1 MRFQRLAAPR
11 AVHASV
17 AARAARQRLEHPLFQ
32 PLHRPLRL
40 PFLAALL
47 LLLPPRVAPGQPTA
61 PSAAD
66 SARRATA
73 DSATRRLEGMVVRAI
88 RGGDAAPVAQTTID
102 RAGLAARHFGQEPAL
117 LLQQA
122 APSLTAHTETGTPW
136 GYGYVRLRGVD
147 QTRLNITLDGVP
159 LNDMEDQVLYF
170 ANFADLLG
178 GVQSVQVQR
187 GVGTSSN
194 GTAGFAGSINLET
207 RPAAG
212 RARGGGAALQWG
224 SFGAT
229 RLAVEAQTGT
239 SARGFSAFARASALR
254 TNGFRDHS
262 GLHGRSALVNGA
274 WVGDRDVVKLTVLAG
289 LFADTLS
296 YVGATSAQLAQNR
309 RFNPLAPDERDR
321 FGQQMVAL
329 GWSRALAS
337 GTTVNTTV
345 YRNSALGNYDWFD
358 LPDRYR
364 FNLQHQ
370 WYGVTSTATREW
382 AGVRLQGGV
391 NANRYWRAHRGY
403 LQPATALY
411 DNRGHK
417 ADASGFAKLAVV
429 RGRAEWFVDA
439 QGRWARFRYQPDANA
454 QVDARAVDWAFLNPK
469 AGVSVTLAPGARAFA
484 SYGSTGREPARS
496 DLFAGEDD
504 LNAGNV
510 DAIGDFRRVR
520 PERVGDLELGV
531 SLARAGGTLAV
542 TAYRMDFRNDIA
554 RIGAPTASGIIPR
567 RNVGASV
574 RQGVELE
581 GSWTPVPRVTLA
593 GHAAWSDNRIRQFT
607 DSSRGTP
614 RVLTNV
620 APMLTPRFISAHRVT
635 VRPSSPWE
643 AGVEGRYQSRAFLD
657 NTSSPDRVLPD
668 YYTLDATVRWAPG
681 DGRRALVVRGQN
693 LGNTQK
699 FGSGAVSSSG
709 RVRYF
714 VLPARAVYVTA
725 EVGF

>member
-1 MRFQRLAAPR
+1 MQHPASAARR
-11 AVHASV
+11 AAHAT
-17 AARAARQRLEHPLFQ
+17 APARAA
-32 PLHRPLRL
+32 LRFL
-40 PFLAALL
+40 PALL
-47 LLLPPRVAPGQPTA
+47 LGPAMLAAQETPRPP
-61 PSAAD
+61 AD
-66 SARRATA
+66 SAAGARA
-73 DSATRRLEGMVVRAI
+73 DSARRLEGMVVRAI
-88 RGGDAAPVAQTTID
+88 RGGETAPVAQTTIT
-102 RAGLAARHFGQEPAL
+102 RTSIAARHFGQEPAL

-194 GTAGFAGSINLET
+194 GTAGFAGSVNLES

-224 SFGAT
+224 SFGAQ
-229 RLAVEAQTGT
+229 RLSLEGQTGT

-274 WVGDRDVVKLTVLAG
+274 WVGARDVVKLTVLAG

-296 YVGATSAQLAQNR
+296 YVGATPAQLAQNR

-337 GTTVNTTV
+337 GATVNTTV

-370 WYGVTSTATREW
+370 WYGVTSTAEREW
-382 AGVRLQGGV
+382 GGVRVQGGV

-417 ADASGFAKLAVV
+417 GDASGFAKLAVA
-429 RGRAEWFVDA
+429 RGRAEWFLDV
-439 QGRWARFRYQPDANA
+439 QGRWARFRYQPDEGA
-454 QVDARAVDWAFLNPK
+454 QVASRAVDWAFLNPK
-469 AGVSVTLAPGARAFA
+469 AGVSVALRPGVRAFA

-504 LNAGNV
+504 LNAGNE
-510 DAIGDFRRVR
+510 DAIGDLRRVR
-520 PERVGDLELGV
+520 PERVGDLELGL
-531 SLARAGGTLAV
+531 SAAGARGTVAV

-554 RIGAPTASGIIPR
+554 RIGAPTAAGIIPR
-567 RNVGASV
+567 RNVGRSV

-581 GSWTPVPRVTLA
+581 GAWTPVPRVTVA
-593 GHAAWSDNRIRQFT
+593 GHAAWSDNRIAQFV
-607 DSSRGTP
+607 DSSRGAP
-614 RVLTNV
+614 RLLRNV
-620 APMLTPRFISAHRVT
+620 APMLTPRFITVHRVT
-635 VRPSSPWE
+635 VRPAARLE
-643 AGVEGRYQSRAFLD
+643 TGVEGRYQSRAFLD

-668 YYTLDATVRWAPG
+668 YYTLDATVRWALAG
-681 DGRRALVVRGQN
+681 GRHALVVRGQN

-699 FGSGAVSSSG
+699 YGSGAVSSSG
-709 RVRYF
+709 RARYF
-714 VLPARAVYVTA
+714 ILPPRAVYVTA
-725 EVGF
+725 ELGF

>member
-1 MRFQRLAAPR
+1 MQHSASAAPR
-11 AVHASV
+11 AARASV
-17 AARAARQRLEHPLFQ
+17 AV
-32 PLHRPLRL
+32 
-40 PFLAALL
+40 LAALL
-47 LLLPPRVAPGQPTA
+47 VPLLPSRARPQAPP
-61 PSAAD
+61 AAD
-66 SARRATA
+66 SARRSAAARAAA
-73 DSATRRLEGMVVRAI
+73 DSARRLEGMVVRAI
-88 RGGDAAPVAQTTID
+88 RGGETAPVAQTTID
-102 RAGLAARHFGQEPAL
+102 RAGIAARHFGQEPAL

-136 GYGYVRLRGVD
+136 GYGYVRLRGLD
-147 QTRLNITLDGVP
+147 QTRINITLDGVP

-194 GTAGFAGSINLET
+194 GTAGFAGSINLES

-224 SFGAT
+224 SFGAQ
-229 RLAVEAQTGT
+229 RLSVEGQTGT

-262 GLHGRSALVNGA
+262 GVHGRSALVNGA
-274 WVGDRDVVKLTVLAG
+274 WVGERDVVKLTVLAG

-296 YVGATSAQLAQNR
+296 YVGATPAQLAQNR

-370 WYGVTSTATREW
+370 WYGVTSTVAREW

-403 LQPATALY
+403 LQPATELY

-429 RGRAEWFVDA
+429 RGRAEWFVDV
-439 QGRWARFRYQPDANA
+439 QGRWARFRYQPDENA
-454 QVDARAVDWAFLNPK
+454 QVDGRAVDWAFLNPK
-469 AGVSVTLAPGARAFA
+469 AGVSVALAPGVRAFA
-484 SYGSTGREPARS
+484 SYGSTGREPARN

-520 PERVGDLELGV
+520 PERVGDLELGLSASGGRGSVAV
-531 SLARAGGTLAV
+531 S
-542 TAYRMDFRNDIA
+542 AYRMDFRNDIA
-554 RIGAPTASGIIPR
+554 RIGAPTASGLVPR
-567 RNVGASV
+567 RNVGRSV

-581 GSWTPVPRVTLA
+581 GTWTPVPRVTVA

-607 DSSRGTP
+607 DSSRGAP
-614 RVLTNV
+614 RVLANV
-620 APMLTPRFISAHRVT
+620 APMLTPRFITVHRVT
-635 VRPSSPWE
+635 VRPASRLE
-643 AGVEGRYQSRAFLD
+643 TGVEGRYQSRAFLD

-668 YYTLDATVRWAPG
+668 YYTLDATVRWALAG
-681 DGRRALVVRGQN
+681 GRHALVVRGQN

-699 FGSGAVSSSG
+699 FGSGNVSGSG
-709 RVRYF
+709 RARYF
-714 VLPARAVYVTA
+714 VLPPRAVYVTA
-725 EVGF
+725 ELGF